1 VDLDSWIPTLN
12 SDTSWSWT
20 SSALRRPPSVTHVA
34 SRTRWP
40 TRTSVTCGRTAVAWA
55 EWCSG

>member
-20 SSALRRPPSVTHVA
+20 SSALRRPPSVTFLFL
-34 SRTRWP
+34 WW
-40 TRTSVTCGRTAVAWA
+40 CGRT
-55 EWCSG
+55 